1 MSSGRGNWWNRT
13 EKPMGMVGS
22 KIGQPTGRLGW
33 RSQNQSHADVS
44 QPICL
49 DPCWGKHWLGSRN
62 LLSAGVQFGW
72 RQCKWNHLGWRLV
85 KRECDLTGAGR
96 GHPLHHFPKH
106 LPEMLG
112 SFHSHGA
119 WIAPCFLLSVTIA
132 KALQVK
138 IDLRSVLKLPETWY
152 FLPGG
157 IQVPLSIV
165 CQRRMEAVMFTKLT
179 NGLQVKHW
187 AICETAFFFF
197 KCWPVSRDYL
207 QVNVLLFFL
216 DWLILTSCHF

>member
-1 MSSGRGNWWNRT
+1 MDELKIPALVLHGGLPALVPRKSLPALLLRGGLPAHLPEST
-13 EKPMGMVGS
+13 P
-22 KIGQPTGRLGW
+22 GQT
-33 RSQNQSHADVS
+33 
-44 QPICL
+44 
-49 DPCWGKHWLGSRN
+49 
-62 LLSAGVQFGW
+62 
-72 RQCKWNHLGWRLV
+72 
-85 KRECDLTGAGR
+85 LTGKQESAVSGGCSLAGAVQMKSLEVEAGKMER
-96 GHPLHHFPKH
+96 RVTWAGCGHRLHNVPKH

-157 IQVPLSIV
+157 IRVPLSIA
-165 CQRRMEAVMFTKLT
+165 CQCKTEAAMFTKLT

-187 AICETAFFFF
+187 AICAAAFFFPSVDQSPEITCRWMF
-197 KCWPVSRDYL
+197 CYSFWTD
-207 QVNVLLFFL
+207 LF
-216 DWLILTSCHF
+216 

>member
-1 MSSGRGNWWNRT
+1 MKSYWETNGDGWQQDRAAHRTAGLKIPEPVPRGCLPAHLPGSMLGQTLTGKQKSAVSG
-13 EKPMGMVGS
+13 GS
-22 KIGQPTGRLGW
+22 
-33 RSQNQSHADVS
+33 V
-44 QPICL
+44 
-49 DPCWGKHWLGSRN
+49 WL
-62 LLSAGVQFGW
+62 A
-72 RQCKWNHLGWRLV
+72 QCKWNHLGWRLV